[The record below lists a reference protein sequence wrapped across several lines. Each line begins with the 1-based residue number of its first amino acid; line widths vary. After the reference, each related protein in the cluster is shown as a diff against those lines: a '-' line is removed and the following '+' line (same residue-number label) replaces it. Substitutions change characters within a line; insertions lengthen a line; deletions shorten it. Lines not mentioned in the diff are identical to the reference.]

1 MGYNYF
7 YGQADETQSSRYN
20 RSTQRHTG
28 VDDYQHC
35 CASGP
40 KYPYYW
46 RGKVSKP
53 IALEIK
59 RILRAKRKTIL
70 PIVTGALRTI
80 SGYTKAGNGRLSL
93 PDIFGSAQLSAI
105 LGTAHILRKVSCVSA
120 AGLLLR
126 IHRKR
131 TGEDNTII
139 MMIIIIIILIR
150 RRRIRGRRRRRIA
163 SLFRIEL
170 S

>member
-1 MGYNYF
+1 M
-7 YGQADETQSSRYN
+7 
-20 RSTQRHTG
+20 
-28 VDDYQHC
+28 
-35 CASGP
+35 
-40 KYPYYW
+40 
-46 RGKVSKP
+46 
-53 IALEIK
+53 
-59 RILRAKRKTIL
+59 
-70 PIVTGALRTI
+70 
-80 SGYTKAGNGRLSL
+80 SL

-105 LGTAHILRKVSCVSA
+105 LSTAHILRKVSCESA

>member
-1 MGYNYF
+1 MKHNRPDITVVHKDT
-7 YGQADETQSSRYN
+7 QEWMIINIATPADQNILT
-20 RSTQRHTG
+20 TG
-28 VDDYQHC
+28 EEKYQTL
-35 CASGP
+35 
-40 KYPYYW
+40 
-46 RGKVSKP
+46 
-53 IALEIK
+53 ALEIK
-59 RILRAKRKTIL
+59 RILRAKRVTIL
-70 PIVTGALRTI
+70 PIVTGALPTI

-139 MMIIIIIILIR
+139 MMIIIIIIRRRR
-150 RRRIRGRRRRRIA
+150 RRRIRGRRRRIA